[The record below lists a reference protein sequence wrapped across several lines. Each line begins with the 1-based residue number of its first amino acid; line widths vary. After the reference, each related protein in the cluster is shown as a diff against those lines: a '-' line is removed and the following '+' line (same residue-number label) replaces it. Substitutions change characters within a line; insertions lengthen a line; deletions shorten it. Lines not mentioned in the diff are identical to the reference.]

1 MRFRS
6 GSLCSMWAEIEH
18 DLGYKSD
25 FGVPRDIRREFS
37 RVAGLLEIADERF
50 ASIRDNVKK
59 YGTEI
64 RQRIADNTAEE
75 LLIDRVPLKEY
86 MLRNKK
92 MREFLESLASICG
105 AQISEI
111 DPEAYLPQLEWLGKN
126 TIGDMQK
133 LLATYRTIKE
143 ENADDTGKQNGYS
156 ATT

>member
-1 MRFRS
+1 
-6 GSLCSMWAEIEH
+6 MWAEIEH